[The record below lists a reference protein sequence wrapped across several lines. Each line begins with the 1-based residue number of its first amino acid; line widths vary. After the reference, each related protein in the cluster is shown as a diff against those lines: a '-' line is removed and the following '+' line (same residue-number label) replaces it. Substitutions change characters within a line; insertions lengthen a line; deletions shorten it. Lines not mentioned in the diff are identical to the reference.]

1 LVSFSNVVRLLTLL
15 LAFLMNSLKAPV
27 QTLVKTLNLGT
38 LSLGKCR
45 IDAGESAG
53 LTRMFTLKKTG
64 MDYVGQVRV
73 RPREPAV
80 RVEVFNEN
88 YFEEFDQAESSVLD
102 HIARKVLKQI
112 SNDKDLPETVQ
123 TLIHEYFEEQES
135 KDEEEILIENMTLG
149 SADERDLDKIF
160 ESLNH
165 EYFNNRIQARIMWGR
180 DVKSHNKSGFRYGS
194 YDEGKKLIRVHPRLK
209 QDFVPPCVLALTV
222 YHEMCHQFA
231 PSYKKN
237 GTWQSH
243 HPEFKKKEREFKE
256 FKDARNWEKHNWHR
270 LLLPAN
276 DPLEKEAESSKA
288 TA

>member
-1 LVSFSNVVRLLTLL
+1 M
-15 LAFLMNSLKAPV
+15 AFLMNSLKAPV

-45 IDAGESAG
+45 IDAGEFAG
-53 LTRMFTLKKTG
+53 LTRMFTLKKNG

-73 RPREPAV
+73 RPGEPAV

-88 YFEEFDQAESSVLD
+88 YFEEFDQPESAVLD
-102 HIARKVLKQI
+102 QIVRKVLKQI
-112 SNDKDLPETVQ
+112 SKDKDLPEIVR
-123 TLIHEYFEEQES
+123 TLINEYSEEQES
-135 KDEEEILIENMTLG
+135 KDEEESLSEDIAVG
-149 SADERDLDKIF
+149 SANGRDLDKIF
-160 ESLNH
+160 ESLNQ
-165 EYFNNRIQARIMWGR
+165 EYFNNRLQARITWGR

-209 QDFVPPCVLALTV
+209 QDFVPQCVLELTV

-243 HPEFKKKEREFKE
+243 HPEFKKKEREFKG

-270 LLLPAN
+270 LLLPSNENTEPAM
-276 DPLEKEAESSKA
+276 
-288 TA
+288 T